1 MKHIISLV
9 LLLTLTACTL
19 PSGTTAG
26 VNANTTNVTASI
38 GYPVGSAIITASG
51 TINPSNPS
59 EWTAGIA
66 VVFKDTPSQD
76 TLAKMADAGA
86 VIAFNDPKSFFIPK
100 TRGSDIVGDKTTTA
114 IAACLH
120 GGARLKIM

>member
-38 GYPVGSAIITASG
+38 GYPVGSAI
-51 TINPSNPS
+51 INPSNPS